1 MLHVVRLR
9 LRCSIWFLYVPSE
22 SNMSDWPSRGRIRDV
37 LALGA
42 RAVRM
47 VIPSLRLL
55 TAPWASVFAELDSLS
70 MSH

>member
-1 MLHVVRLR
+1 MLHVVRLH
-9 LRCSIWFLYVPSE
+9 LRCNIWFLYVPSE

-42 RAVRM
+42 RAVKM

-55 TAPWASVFAELDSLS
+55 TAPWATVFAELESLA
-70 MSH
+70 MFP

>member
-1 MLHVVRLR
+1 
-9 LRCSIWFLYVPSE
+9 
-22 SNMSDWPSRGRIRDV
+22 MSDWPSRGRIRDV

-55 TAPWASVFAELDSLS
+55 TAPWATVFAELDSLA